1 MEKSRYCCINK
12 EQSTKSPIIN
22 VTRKTSR
29 MATITVFEHQTL
41 REGEHG
47 FTESHRHTL
56 ERFVGDND
64 ETTFNYYTLVHKGV
78 KFRQYVGV
86 LCLNGITIEILPKA
100 DRGCEDKSFWRD
112 KLIFMLSKV
121 YKLDVQSPSTVSQEL
136 RTNSPIL
143 DIFIKKLL
151 DEVDVL
157 LNRGLVKCYRK
168 DEGNQKSLKG
178 KLLVNK
184 QIQRNYVHQERFYVQ
199 YTTYDYEHIMNC
211 ILCQAIKLVIQ
222 ISHNA
227 YLRDRANSILLRFPE
242 LKGFAVTSETFET
255 LCFNRKTEDYRNAL
269 KLAKLLLLHYAPKQT
284 GHGDN
289 ILALMFDMNKLWEE
303 FVYCTLHRKLPEY
316 HVSSQVV
323 RRYWRLNAS
332 ATFKT
337 IRPDIVIYNQNKVV
351 GIIDTKWKRPD
362 KTPSDGDLHQVY
374 VYSKMFDTSKV
385 ALLYP
390 SADVDRASVGGSFMD
405 NGSSCDMLFLGNVQP
420 NDKWC
425 DNLTTLVKDWL
436 SHI

>member
-1 MEKSRYCCINK
+1 
-12 EQSTKSPIIN
+12 
-22 VTRKTSR
+22 
-29 MATITVFEHQTL
+29 
-41 REGEHG
+41 
-47 FTESHRHTL
+47 
-56 ERFVGDND
+56 
-64 ETTFNYYTLVHKGV
+64 
-78 KFRQYVGV
+78 
-86 LCLNGITIEILPKA
+86 LNGVTIEILPKA
-100 DRGCEDKSFWRD
+100 DRGCENKNFWRD
-112 KLIFMLSKV
+112 KLMFMLSKV

-151 DEVDVL
+151 DEVDAL
-157 LNRGLVKCYRK
+157 LHQGLVKCYRR

-184 QIQRNYVHQERFYVQ
+184 QIQINYVRQERFYVQ
-199 YTTYDYEHIMNC
+199 YTTYDYEHIMNR
-211 ILCQAIKLVIQ
+211 ILCQALKLVIQ
-222 ISHNA
+222 TSHNA

-242 LKGFAVTSETFET
+242 LRDIEVTSETFDT
-255 LCFNRKTEDYRNAL
+255 LSFNRKTEDYRNAL
-269 KLAKLLLLHYAPKQT
+269 KLAKLLLLHYAPKQI

-303 FVYCTLHRKLPEY
+303 FVYCTLRSKLPDY

-332 ATFKT
+332 PTFKT
-337 IRPDIVIYNQNKVV
+337 IRPDIVIYNNLNEVV

-362 KTPSDGDLHQVY
+362 KTPSDGDLHQMY
-374 VYSKMFDTSKV
+374 VYSKIFDTNKV

-390 SADVDRASVGGSFMD
+390 SVDEQTTTVKANFLDS
-405 NGSSCDMLFLGNVQP
+405 GSSCDMLFLGNDQK

-425 DNLTTLVKDWL
+425 TNLCDMIKGWL
-436 SHI
+436 GGKVDSSGLLDAHTDTEMG

>member
-1 MEKSRYCCINK
+1 
-12 EQSTKSPIIN
+12 
-22 VTRKTSR
+22 
-29 MATITVFEHQTL
+29 MANISVFEHQIL

-47 FTESHRHTL
+47 FTELHRKTL

-64 ETTFNYYTLVHKGV
+64 ETSFNYYTLVHKGI

-112 KLIFMLSKV
+112 KLIFMLSRV
-121 YKLDVQSPSTVSQEL
+121 YKLDVQSPSTAPQEL

-151 DEVDVL
+151 DEVDIL

-168 DEGNQKSLKG
+168 EEGNQKSLKG
-178 KLLVNK
+178 KLLINK
-184 QIQRNYVHQERFYVQ
+184 QIQKNYVHQERFYVQ

-211 ILCQAIKLVIQ
+211 ILYQALKLVIET
-222 ISHNA
+222 SHNA
-227 YLRDRANSILLRFPE
+227 YLRDRANSILLGFPE
-242 LKGFAVTSETFET
+242 LTGIKVTSETFDI
-255 LCFNRKTEDYRNAL
+255 LSFNRKTEDYKDAL
-269 KLAKLLLLHYAPKQT
+269 KLAKLLLLHYAPKQI

-303 FVYCTLHRKLPEY
+303 FVYSTLRRKLPDY

-323 RRYWRLNAS
+323 KRYWRLNAS
-332 ATFKT
+332 STFKT
-337 IRPDIVIYNQNKVV
+337 IRPDIVIYNNQNKVV

-362 KTPSDGDLHQVY
+362 KTPSDGDLHQMY
-374 VYSKMFDTSKV
+374 VYSKMFNTSKV

-390 SADVDRASVGGSFMD
+390 SVNEETTLLKANFLD
-405 NGSSCDMLFLGNVQP
+405 NNSSCDMLFLGNNQK
-420 NDKWC
+420 NDEWC
-425 DNLTTLVKDWL
+425 TTLTNLVKDW
-436 SHI
+436 SQN